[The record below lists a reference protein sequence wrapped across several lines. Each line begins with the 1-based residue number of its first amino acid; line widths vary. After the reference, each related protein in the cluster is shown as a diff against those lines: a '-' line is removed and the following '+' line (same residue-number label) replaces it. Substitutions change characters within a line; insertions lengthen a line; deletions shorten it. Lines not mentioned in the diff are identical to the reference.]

1 MTADDER
8 PASRVTATMI
18 DTKASDPSDHT
29 LLRES
34 RGGDARAFEAL
45 FTRYYLLVYGVVAR
59 IVGDA
64 AEAEE
69 LTQETFLRLY
79 LRPIEATES
88 ANVRAWLLRVGTNAA
103 FNAVRARRR
112 RAGWLR
118 RLAGRAD
125 ARATGDDPSSI
136 VADRDEADRVRQVL
150 AQLPERQRAALALRA
165 SGLSYAE
172 VAGVLGVRPGS
183 VGTILA
189 RAERAFREKAGGI
202 YLADGGE
209 E

>member
-8 PASRVTATMI
+8 PAAGVTATTIRTTMPE
-18 DTKASDPSDHT
+18 ASDQA

-34 RGGDARAFEAL
+34 HDGDTRAFEEL
-45 FTRYYLLVYGVVAR
+45 FSRYYTLVHSVVHR

-79 LRPIEATES
+79 ERPLLPSES

-103 FNAVRARRR
+103 FNAVRSRRR
-112 RAGWLR
+112 RASWLQ

-125 ARATGDDPSSI
+125 ARETGDDPSSI
-136 VADRDEADRVRQVL
+136 VAARDEAGRVREVL
-150 AQLPERQRAALALRA
+150 AQLPERQRTALVLRA

-172 VAGVLGVRPGS
+172 VADALGVRPGS

-189 RAERAFREKAGGI
+189 RAERAFRERAGGI
-202 YLADGGE
+202 ALVDGDGR
-209 E
+209 

>member
-8 PASRVTATMI
+8 PAARVTATMI
-18 DTKASDPSDHT
+18 ETTLPAMSDHA

-34 RGGDARAFEAL
+34 RDGDARAFEEL
-45 FTRYYLLVYGVVAR
+45 FTRYYPLVNSVIAR
-59 IVGDA
+59 IVGNA

-79 LRPIEATES
+79 ERPIQASET

-103 FNAVRARRR
+103 FNAVRSRRR
-112 RAGWLR
+112 RAGWLQ
-118 RLAGRAD
+118 RLAGRAES
-125 ARATGDDPSSI
+125 RETGDDPSSI
-136 VADRDEADRVRQVL
+136 VAARDEADRVRQVL
-150 AQLPERQRAALALRA
+150 ARLPERQRAALVLRS

-172 VAGVLGVRPGS
+172 VADALGVRPGS

-189 RAERAFREKAGGI
+189 RAERAFREMAGSM
-202 YLADGGE
+202 YPANGGN
-209 E
+209 

>member
-8 PASRVTATMI
+8 PATSVTATTIESTLPDM
-18 DTKASDPSDHT
+18 SDHA

-34 RGGDARAFEAL
+34 SDGDARAFEEL
-45 FTRYYLLVYGVVAR
+45 FSRYYPLVHAVVSR
-59 IVGDA
+59 IVGDP
-64 AEAEE
+64 AEADE

-79 LRPIEATES
+79 ERPIQATES

-103 FNAVRARRR
+103 FNAVRSRRR

-118 RLAGRAD
+118 RLAGRAES
-125 ARATGDDPSSI
+125 RETGDDPSSI
-136 VADRDEADRVRQVL
+136 VAARDEAGRVRQVL
-150 AQLPERQRAALALRA
+150 AQLPERQRAALVLRA

-172 VAGVLGVRPGS
+172 VADALGVRPGS

-189 RAERAFREKAGGI
+189 RAERAFREMAGSM
-202 YLADGGE
+202 YPADGGE
-209 E
+209 K

>member
-1 MTADDER
+1 MSADDER
-8 PASRVTATMI
+8 PTARVTATTIETTLPGM
-18 DTKASDPSDHT
+18 SDHA

-34 RGGDARAFEAL
+34 RDGDARAFEEL
-45 FTRYYLLVYGVVAR
+45 FTRYYALVHSVVYR

-79 LRPIEATES
+79 ERPIQATES
-88 ANVRAWLLRVGTNAA
+88 ANVRAWLLRVGTNVA
-103 FNAVRARRR
+103 FNAVRSRQR

-125 ARATGDDPSSI
+125 VRETGDDPSSI
-136 VADRDEADRVRQVL
+136 VVARDEAGRVRQVL
-150 AQLPERQRAALALRA
+150 ARLPERQRAALVLRA

-172 VAGVLGVRPGS
+172 VADALGVRPGS

-189 RAERAFREKAGGI
+189 RAERAFREMAGSM
-202 YLADGGE
+202 YPAEGGE
-209 E
+209 K